1 MMVTA
6 LDSEERCATL
16 HIPPCVLCRLAF
28 LTCVASFTRQ
38 FRRLM
43 GSVAAAVD
51 AGGASGDAALAAAER
66 RREGR
71 ARVAALADMADAI
84 AAASGH

>member
-1 MMVTA
+1 
-6 LDSEERCATL
+6 
-16 HIPPCVLCRLAF
+16 
-28 LTCVASFTRQ
+28 
-38 FRRLM
+38 M

-51 AGGASGDAALAAAER
+51 AGGAAGDAALAAAER
-66 RREGR
+66 RRDGR